1 MPHRSYLDVARPD
14 AETLTDAIS
23 QCRRILKSDGLWAGM
38 SYLNGVSPYR
48 YSAVFRFDGGMLR
61 NVCLVDRQ
69 QPQVRDCPEM
79 PVTESY
85 CVYVRDTGGEFGVEH
100 AHMDCRVIGHP
111 KAGRFQSYYG
121 VPLLADDGQL
131 VGTVCHFDEAPVTL
145 EPAISVVLNEIA
157 PFVTD
162 LVSRNT

>member
-1 MPHRSYLDVARPD
+1 
-14 AETLTDAIS
+14 
-23 QCRRILKSDGLWAGM
+23 
-38 SYLNGVSPYR
+38 
-48 YSAVFRFDGGMLR
+48 
-61 NVCLVDRQ
+61 
-69 QPQVRDCPEM
+69 
-79 PVTESY
+79 
-85 CVYVRDTGGEFGVEH
+85 
-100 AHMDCRVIGHP
+100 MDCRVIGHP